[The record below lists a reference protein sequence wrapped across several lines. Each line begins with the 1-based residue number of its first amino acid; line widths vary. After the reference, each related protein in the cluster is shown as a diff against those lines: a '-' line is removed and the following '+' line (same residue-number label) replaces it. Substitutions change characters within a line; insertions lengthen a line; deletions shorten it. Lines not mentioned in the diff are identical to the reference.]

1 MIVVDTNI
9 ISYFYLPTDQTRWAE
24 QLLEQEPT
32 WVAPILWRSEFR
44 NVLAFYLRKKII
56 DIETALTLQQEAED
70 LLHDHEFEIPSLK
83 VLSLVSQSSC
93 SAYDCEFVAV
103 AQLLDTRLVTED
115 KKITKEF
122 PETACSLKAFLNK

>member
-44 NVLAFYLRKKII
+44 NVLAFYLRKNLI
-56 DIETALTLQQEAED
+56 DITTALTLQQEAED
-70 LLHDHEFEIPSLK
+70 LLHDHEFAIPSLK

-115 KKITKEF
+115 KKIIKEF
-122 PETACSLKAFLNK
+122 PKTACSLKAFLSE

>member
-44 NVLAFYLRKKII
+44 NVLAFYLRKKLI
-56 DIETALTLQQEAED
+56 DIETALSLQQEAED

-115 KKITKEF
+115 KKIIKEF
-122 PETACSLKAFLNK
+122 PETACSLKSFLSG

>member
-44 NVLAFYLRKKII
+44 NVLAFYLRKNLI
-56 DIETALTLQQEAED
+56 DITTALTLHQEGED
-70 LLHDHEFEIPSLK
+70 FQHDHEFAIPSLK

-115 KKITKEF
+115 KKIIKEF
-122 PETACSLKAFLNK
+122 PKTACSLKAFLNE

>member
-44 NVLAFYLRKKII
+44 NVLAFYLRKKLI
-56 DIETALTLQQEAED
+56 DIETALMLQQEAED

-115 KKITKEF
+115 KKIIKEF
-122 PETACSLKAFLNK
+122 PETACSLKSFLNK

>member
-32 WVAPILWRSEFR
+32 WAVPMLWRSEFR
-44 NVLAFYLRKKII
+44 NVLAFYMRKKII
-56 DIETALTLQQEAED
+56 DLETALTLQQEAEE

-93 SAYDCEFVAV
+93 SAYDCEFVGV
-103 AQLLDTRLVTED
+103 AQLLNTRLVTED
-115 KKITKEF
+115 KKILKEF
-122 PETACSLKAFLNK
+122 PETAYSLKAFLNE